1 MLGYRVWENRVVGI
15 MGYVKRKIE
24 VGWGP
29 YGSGWRENL
38 GIVML
43 EVKVSISM
51 ISINPSAP

>member
-43 EVKVSISM
+43 EVKVSILSL
-51 ISINPSAP
+51 IHI